1 MKIPF
6 KKPHITGNESRSI
19 IYVPKTQTISIGN
32 LLKAINERS
41 YSDDCLSM
49 YESPHVLVS
58 LGRHAIILAL
68 KTLELA
74 PPDNILIPSYVC
86 DCVADAISE
95 YGIEFKCYDVS
106 KSTLSVDLEDV
117 RASIDNNT
125 KAILIVHYFGFAN
138 SIEEVKN
145 LTNERGI
152 FLIEDC
158 AHALF
163 SSYSGTKLGTFGDL
177 AIFSI
182 RKSLPTLDGAFLLIN
197 NESLQPSRDIAESST
212 LYRLM
217 LALTTFDLVSEWRMK
232 PKSGILLRLIYI
244 AIAKLQHVLLGYGM
258 HFDSTTAGFL
268 APVQPSKIS
277 LKIMDHCS
285 ASEIIQKRRE
295 HYSYLLRH
303 FRSNRS
309 IIPVFKQLPDGVC
322 PYVFPAF
329 VEERDSLRAR
339 LSNNEIETSCL
350 WCNESLPA
358 QAKNDRFKNA
368 QFISNHILT
377 LPIHQDLDTKQL
389 RYIVDELDRY

>member
-6 KKPHITGNESRSI
+6 NKPNITGSESRSI
-19 IYVPKTQTISIGN
+19 TYVPNTQTISIGN

-68 KTLELA
+68 KTLKLA

-86 DCVADAISE
+86 DCVANAISE

-163 SSYSGTKLGTFGDL
+163 SSYSGKKLGTFGDL

-182 RKSLPTLDGAFLLIN
+182 RKSLPTPDGALLLIN
-197 NESLQPSRDIAESST
+197 NESLQPSRNIAESST
-212 LYRLM
+212 LFRLM
-217 LALTTFDLVSEWRMK
+217 LALTTFDLVSEWK
-232 PKSGILLRLIYI
+232 PKSGILLRLIRI
-244 AIAKLQHVLLGYGM
+244 AIARLQHVLLGYGVS
-258 HFDSTTAGFL
+258 FDSATAGFL
-268 APVQPSKIS
+268 APVQPLKIS

-322 PYVFPAF
+322 PFVFPAF
-329 VEERDSLRAR
+329 VEERDSLREQ
-339 LSNNEIETSCL
+339 LQKNGIDTSCL

-377 LPIHQDLDTKQL
+377 LPIHQDLDTNQL
-389 RYIVDELDRY
+389 RYIVDELDCY